1 MTTPTEILNKL
12 FELMKL
18 KNSDYG
24 NSFMNSLERFNLI
37 AAIVRISDKI
47 ERLVSLNSKTAEE
60 INFESLKDTYE
71 DLLNYCLMTVVYIK
85 YGLLDEKKFPEY
97 YEIIKNEVEDYYNS
111 DVKEIEYI
119 SMNIDITELFNIFIT
134 NYHHIFNLPYSQLI
148 EAGEVKNND
157 VCIYLFNIINMCLCK
172 LKYFD

>member
-47 ERLVSLNSKTAEE
+47 DRLVSLNSKAVEE
-60 INFESLKDTYE
+60 VNFESLKDTYE

-85 YGLLDEKKFPEY
+85 YGLLSEKKFPEY

-111 DVKEIEYI
+111 NIKLVNQFPIIETDRKRCCKRHCNACKI
-119 SMNIDITELFNIFIT
+119 ECSAIF
-134 NYHHIFNLPYSQLI
+134 YGRWFKSVRSSFGYR
-148 EAGEVKNND
+148 AKN
-157 VCIYLFNIINMCLCK
+157 
-172 LKYFD
+172 